1 MRPNDLAAPWRALA
15 EEAFTGMTEWRL
27 QHPTATFREIETAV
41 DERLARVRARMLQD
55 AALASAATD
64 LRTLPAAERPVCPA
78 CGHRPELR
86 GQETRHLTTTDD
98 QPVTL
103 TRTYTVCPACDAGV
117 FPPG

>member
-1 MRPNDLAAPWRALA
+1 MHPNDLAVHWRVLA
-15 EEAFTGMTEWRL
+15 EEAFTGMAEWRL
-27 QHPTATFREIETAV
+27 QHPKATLREIETAV

-64 LRTLPAAERPVCPA
+64 LRRVPPAERPRCPD
-78 CGHRPELR
+78 CGQRPELR
-86 GQETRHLTTTDD
+86 GQETRQLTTTYD
-98 QPVTL
+98 QQLTL